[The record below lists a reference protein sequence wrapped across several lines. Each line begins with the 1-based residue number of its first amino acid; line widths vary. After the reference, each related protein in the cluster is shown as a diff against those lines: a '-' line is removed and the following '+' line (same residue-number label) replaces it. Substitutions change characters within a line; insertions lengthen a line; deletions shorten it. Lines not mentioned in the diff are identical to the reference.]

1 MSEPEWMVILRAE
14 VKRLGSIQAVA
25 DRLDYSRTVV
35 SLVLAGKYG
44 KSTDQLASAVITRL
58 TNLVC
63 PVLGDISG
71 AACASHQSAGFTAT
85 NPQRISLYRACR
97 AGCSHSSIARET

>member
-25 DRLDYSRTVV
+25 HRIGYSRTVV

-44 KSTDQLASAVITRL
+44 KSTEPLALAVMTRL
-58 TNLVC
+58 TQLVC
-63 PVLGDISG
+63 PVLGEISG
-71 AACASHQSAGFTAT
+71 DACALNQNAPFRAN
-85 NPQRISLYRACR
+85 NPRNIALYRACR
-97 AGCSHSSIARET
+97 SGCRHSFIQRES